1 MQKSSR
7 EIYTSELEELTGKI
21 FMGDI
26 TPLVFDLIKDS
37 LFKEELIKELTGEE
51 FSIPKENN
59 VEVVKSVEDFDSW
72 FSSFKRLV

>member
-1 MQKSSR
+1 MQKRSK
-7 EIYTSELEELTGKI
+7 EIYTNELEELTGKI